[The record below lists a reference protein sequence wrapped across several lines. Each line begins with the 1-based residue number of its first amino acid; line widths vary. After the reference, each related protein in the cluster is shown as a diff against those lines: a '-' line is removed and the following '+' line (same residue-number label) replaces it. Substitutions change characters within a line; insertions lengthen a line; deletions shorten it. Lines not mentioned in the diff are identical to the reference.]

1 MSMRSVDCL
10 LSERESSISPND
22 CPVELTLRLIGGK
35 WKILIVWELMLE
47 SPLRNGELLRRMPG
61 ITNKMLVQQLRE
73 LEDDGL
79 ISRTTYPVV
88 PPKVEYRLTDLG
100 KSFAPV
106 MEAMQV
112 WGESWKT
119 RALRKREPIA

>member
-1 MSMRSVDCL
+1 MRTFESL
-10 LSERESSISPND
+10 LSERESSISPRG

-35 WKILIVWELMLE
+35 WKILILWELMLE

-79 ISRTTYPVV
+79 ITRTTYPVV
-88 PPKVEYRLTDLG
+88 PPKVEYRLTELG
-100 KSFAPV
+100 QSFAPV

-112 WGESWKT
+112 WGESWKNC
-119 RALRKREPIA
+119 ALRKREAIT